1 MNPSDYVSTGMTSPM
16 DGHVTYE
23 DVWSLTWLWTTNK
36 VVLKADSLHR
46 AFHYGH
52 WTFLM
57 TQTVKRLPA
66 TLETWVWSLGRE
78 DLLEKEMATHSSTLA
93 WKIPWTEEPGRVQ
106 SMGLQRVEHDG
117 ATSLIPWRN
126 PRGYVGSRRH
136 SMVWLE
142 QKKHGWGLRK
152 EKPEGEA
159 RASLKDAVCQGK
171 EFRLKIF
178 NSDESA
184 KDFK

>member
-36 VVLKADSLHR
+36 VVLKEDSLHR

-66 TLETWVWSLGRE
+66 MLETWVWSLGRE
-78 DLLEKEMATHSSTLA
+78 DLLEKEWLPTPLFLPREVNGQKSLGSYSPWSPKELDTTDWLTL
-93 WKIPWTEEPGRVQ
+93 
-106 SMGLQRVEHDG
+106 HF
-117 ATSLIPWRN
+117 TSLYYKHMKVT
-126 PRGYVGSRRH
+126 YVI
-136 SMVWLE
+136 MKFYWLYIE
-142 QKKHGWGLRK
+142 K
-152 EKPEGEA
+152 EM
-159 RASLKDAVCQGK
+159 S
-171 EFRLKIF
+171 
-178 NSDESA
+178 
-184 KDFK
+184 FKNY